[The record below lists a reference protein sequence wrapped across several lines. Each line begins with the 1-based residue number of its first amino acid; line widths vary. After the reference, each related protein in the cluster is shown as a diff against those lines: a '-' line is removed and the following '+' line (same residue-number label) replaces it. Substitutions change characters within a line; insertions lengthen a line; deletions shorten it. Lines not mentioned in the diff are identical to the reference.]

1 MKVNRILHG
10 KSNCPTMHAPRQVK
24 MSLIWYLLPHL
35 VPMQR
40 SLPVIAQLAPEKTI
54 HCHALAV
61 AKKRE
66 GSYETVALST
76 DKGNRRV
83 EHLKLAHVSGE
94 KWVVHPGTSLSPSL
108 LFVTEI
114 PEECSQSKR
123 RKASSKA
130 VLADKIKP
138 IKKEE
143 DLSKLFAVANHIAE
157 VERARIEEREVDT
170 EVAHAL
176 FDKSFPHPKIP
187 KQVFVLWSA
196 TDGDSKEHASEVDFK
211 TLFHRSSRRR

>member
-10 KSNCPTMHAPRQVK
+10 KSNCPKMHAPRQVK
-24 MSLIWYLLPHL
+24 MTLIWYLLPHL
-35 VPMQR
+35 VPKQR

-108 LFVTEI
+108 LFVTVI

-123 RKASSKA
+123 RKSSSKP
-130 VLADKIKP
+130 VIVDKIEP
-138 IKKEE
+138 IKEGE
-143 DLSKLFAVANHIAE
+143 ALSKLFAVANHIAE
-157 VERARIEEREVDT
+157 VQRAEIENREVDI

-176 FDKSFPHPKIP
+176 FDKSLPQTKIP
-187 KQVFVLWSA
+187 KKVFVLWKAIGS
-196 TDGDSKEHASEVDFK
+196 GSKEHVSEVVFK
-211 TLFHRSSRRR
+211 TLFHRRV

>member
-1 MKVNRILHG
+1 
-10 KSNCPTMHAPRQVK
+10 

-35 VPMQR
+35 VPKQR
-40 SLPVIAQLAPEKTI
+40 SLQVFARVAPEKTI

-66 GSYETVALST
+66 GSYETVELST
-76 DKGNRRV
+76 EEGNRRV

-108 LFVTEI
+108 LFVTAI
-114 PEECSQSKR
+114 PRECSQSKR
-123 RKASSKA
+123 WKSSGKS
-130 VLADKIKP
+130 VIVDKIKP
-138 IKKEE
+138 IKEG
-143 DLSKLFAVANHIAE
+143 DALSKLFAVANHIAE
-157 VERARIEEREVDT
+157 VQRAKIEKREVDT

-176 FDKSFPHPKIP
+176 FDKSLPHPKIP

-196 TDGDSKEHASEVDFK
+196 VGSGSEERVSEIAFN
-211 TLFHRSSRRR
+211 TLFHKRV

>member
-1 MKVNRILHG
+1 
-10 KSNCPTMHAPRQVK
+10 MHAPLQVR
-24 MSLIWYLLPHL
+24 SALIWYLLPHL
-35 VPMQR
+35 MPKKR
-40 SLPVIAQLAPEKTI
+40 SLPVIARLPPEVMI

-61 AKKRE
+61 AKKHD
-66 GSYETVALST
+66 GSYETVVLST
-76 DKGNRRV
+76 DDDKSRV
-83 EHLKLAHVSGE
+83 EHLKLAHVSGQ

-130 VLADKIKP
+130 VLVDKIEP

-196 TDGDSKEHASEVDFK
+196 TDGDSKEHVSEVAFK
-211 TLFHRSSRRR
+211 TLFHRSYRRR